1 MGRTPRR
8 VLVACRD
15 SVITIGT
22 LVLVASDVEG
32 NADIPP
38 LHMPGLSGELLYDP
52 RHRCDI
58 PYTFRAPTPPP
69 HPTPHLSYGRVHD
82 DTPDEHTRAVRRTV
96 VVARLSPRATSRHL
110 MNVDGKPV
118 KYELARR

>member
-1 MGRTPRR
+1 M
-8 VLVACRD
+8 
-15 SVITIGT
+15 
-22 LVLVASDVEG
+22 ASDVEG

-52 RHRCDI
+52 RHRCNI
-58 PYTFRAPTPPP
+58 PYTFRAPSPP
-69 HPTPHLSYGRVHD
+69 PTPHPALATAETLSYGQVHD

-110 MNVDGKPV
+110 INVDGKPV

>member
-1 MGRTPRR
+1 M
-8 VLVACRD
+8 
-15 SVITIGT
+15 
-22 LVLVASDVEG
+22 ASDVEG

-38 LHMPGLSGELLYDP
+38 LHMPGIRGELPYPQAQLRYP
-52 RHRCDI
+52 VHISRPI
-58 PYTFRAPTPPP
+58 PAPTP
-69 HPTPHLSYGRVHD
+69 HPALATAETLSYGQVHD

-110 MNVDGKPV
+110 INVDGKPV